1 MALRPSRRW
10 FLDGL
15 VAGAAAWPLSELPS
29 AIDHLRGGRPWW
41 STDAAAA
48 TLLLPAS
55 QPVGRRRLAGTAL
68 RALVAL
74 NWGVVLSRWLDRRHP
89 VQHGA
94 GAGLALGLFE
104 YGLVGRRRVLIR
116 ALPAV
121 PQLLDQVVF
130 GAAAGAVLARRRR
143 RST

>member
-1 MALRPSRRW
+1 M
-10 FLDGL
+10 
-15 VAGAAAWPLSELPS
+15 AWPLSELPS
-29 AIDHLRGGRPWW
+29 AIDHRRRGRPWW

-55 QPVGRRRLAGTAL
+55 GTVGERRVAGTAL
-68 RALVAL
+68 RVLVAL

-89 VQHGA
+89 VVHGA
-94 GAGLALGLFE
+94 GAGLALGVFE
-104 YGLVGRRRVLIR
+104 YGLVGRRRPLIR
-116 ALPAV
+116 VLPAV

-130 GAAAGAVLARRRR
+130 GAVAGAVLARRRGR